1 MKIAIVNDSLLAQMA
16 LRDAVSSEGTIT
28 VAWSASDGAEALEK
42 CRADKPDIVLM
53 DIVMPRM
60 GGVEATRRIMKE
72 CPCPIL
78 IVTSSVDGNVAE
90 VFEAMGAGALDAVAT
105 PPLESAAAQ
114 AALLTKIRSI
124 ATLYNQAAPAP
135 TAAPPRAT
143 ASPASRCVLIGSSAG
158 GPGAL
163 ATVLSAL
170 PEDLQAA
177 VVVAQH
183 IDEKFCQDLAKWL
196 ATSSRLPVEVAEENV
211 PARMGKV
218 LIAPGGCHLI
228 FGSDGRLHHT
238 SMPASSYRPS
248 VDVLFNSAVD
258 YGPRNLLG
266 IILTGMGRDGA
277 FGLKKL
283 KDAGHLTI
291 AQDEATSA
299 IYGMPRAA
307 AEIGATREIL
317 ALADIATRIS
327 EWTLLKT
334 QNDHARTLA

>member
-124 ATLYNQAAPAP
+124 ATLYNQAAPAA
-135 TAAPPRAT
+135 TATPPRAT

-170 PEDLQAA
+170 HEDLQAA
-177 VVVAQH
+177 VVVVQH

-211 PARMGKV
+211 PARIGKV

-238 SMPASSYRPS
+238 SMPASSYSPS

-277 FGLKKL
+277 LGLKKL
-283 KDAGHLTI
+283 KEAGHLTI

-317 ALADIATRIS
+317 ALPHIANRIS
-327 EWTLLKT
+327 EWTLL
-334 QNDHARTLA
+334 

>member
-124 ATLYNQAAPAP
+124 ATLYNQAAPAA
-135 TAAPPRAT
+135 TAPPPRAT

-177 VVVAQH
+177 VVVVQH

-211 PARMGKV
+211 PARIGKV

-277 FGLKKL
+277 LGLKKL
-283 KDAGHLTI
+283 KEAGHLTI

-317 ALADIATRIS
+317 ALPHIANRIS
-327 EWTLLKT
+327 EWTLL
-334 QNDHARTLA
+334 

>member
-1 MKIAIVNDSLLAQMA
+1 MKIAIVNDSPLAQIA
-16 LRDAVSSEGTIT
+16 LRDALSSEGTIT
-28 VAWSASDGAEALEK
+28 VSWSASNGAEALEK
-42 CRADKPDIVLM
+42 CRAEKPDIVLM
-53 DIVMPRM
+53 DIVMPEM

-90 VFEAMGAGALDAVAT
+90 VFEAMGAGALDVVAT

-114 AALLTKIRSI
+114 AALLTKIHSI
-124 ATLYNQAAPAP
+124 ATLYSPGTIAPASAP
-135 TAAPPRAT
+135 TRT
-143 ASPASRCVLIGSSAG
+143 TESPASACVLIGSSAG
-158 GPGAL
+158 GPAAL

-170 PEDLQAA
+170 PADLGAA
-177 VVVAQH
+177 VVIVQH
-183 IDEKFCQDLAKWL
+183 IDEKFCHDLAKWL
-196 ATSSRLPVEVAEENV
+196 ATSSRLPVEVAEENT
-211 PARMGKV
+211 PARVGKV

-238 SMPASSYRPS
+238 SRPASSYSPS
-248 VDVLFNSAVD
+248 VDVLFESAVRC
-258 YGPRNLLG
+258 GPKNLLG
-266 IILTGMGRDGA
+266 IILTGMGRDGSL
-277 FGLKKL
+277 GLKKL

-291 AQDEATSA
+291 AQDEITSA

-307 AEIGATREIL
+307 AEIGAAREIL
-317 ALADIATRIS
+317 ALPDIPIRIS